1 MCGGGGSSAPSGPTA
16 AELEAQRQAR
26 INQGMGQ
33 VNNTF
38 GQFNDDYYGGI
49 RNAYMDYVQ
58 PDFNK
63 QYEDAQRQLA
73 LALARQGVSSSSIAA
88 DRQSNL
94 QDMYNKN
101 QLQLQQQADGYVN
114 DRRSAV
120 EQARGAV
127 VSQLNASG
135 NAGQAGQ
142 QAIAQASSLQA
153 LPEFS
158 PLGSLFGAAT
168 DGLRYQ
174 MAAEQ
179 NGVARRDTGLF
190 GGAPSASGTGASRV
204 VN

>member
-1 MCGGGGSSAPSGPTA
+1 MCGGGGGSSGPSA
-16 AELEAQRQAR
+16 ADMEKQRQAR
-26 INQGMGQ
+26 INQGMQQ

-63 QYEDAQRQLA
+63 QYEDAQRQLT

-94 QDMYNKN
+94 QDLYNRN
-101 QLQLQQQADGYVN
+101 QLQLQQKADGYVN

-120 EQARGAV
+120 EGARGAV

-158 PLGSLFGAAT
+158 PLGNLFGAAT

-190 GGAPSASGTGASRV
+190 GGGAPSTSSGASRI

>member
-1 MCGGGGSSAPSGPTA
+1 MCGGGGGSSGPSA
-16 AELEAQRQAR
+16 ADMEKQRQAR
-26 INQGMGQ
+26 INQGMQQ

-94 QDMYNKN
+94 QDLYNRN
-101 QLQLQQQADGYVN
+101 QLQLQQKADGYVN

-120 EQARGAV
+120 EGARGAV

-158 PLGSLFGAAT
+158 PLGNLFGAAT

-190 GGAPSASGTGASRV
+190 GGGAPSTSSGASRI